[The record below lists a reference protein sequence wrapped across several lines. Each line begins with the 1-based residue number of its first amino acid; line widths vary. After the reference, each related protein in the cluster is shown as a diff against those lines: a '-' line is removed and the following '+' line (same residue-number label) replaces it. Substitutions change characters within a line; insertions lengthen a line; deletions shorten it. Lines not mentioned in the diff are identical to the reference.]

1 MIKFNYDLDIDLLS
15 NKPTEEISDEALK
28 IVKDGLKKIQEDID
42 NLSKRN
48 DI

>member
-1 MIKFNYDLDIDLLS
+1 MIKFSYDLDIDLYS

-48 DI
+48 E

>member
-1 MIKFNYDLDIDLLS
+1 MIKFNYDLDIDLYS

-48 DI
+48 E